1 MKDKFMKAALKEAQK
16 AQNKDEVPVG
26 CVIVKDNKII
36 ARGHNL
42 KEKNCNAILHAEI
55 VTLQKAYKKLK
66 AWRLEDCEMYVTLE
80 PCPMCAGAIINSR
93 IDKVYFGA
101 YDPKAGAIKSVM
113 NMYEI
118 KGFNHYPSYE
128 GGILEKECGELLST
142 YFKKKREIKKE
153 NKRNMKEVCEFL
165 KKAGTYYLATVENNK
180 PKLRPFGT
188 VHIYE
193 DKLYI
198 QTGKSKDVSKQI
210 EKNPNVEICA
220 MFQGKWIRLA
230 GELVNDDR
238 YEAKK
243 ALLDDYPSLKKMY
256 DANDDNTQVLYFKN
270 ATATIYSFTDE
281 PKVIK
286 F

>member
-1 MKDKFMKAALKEAQK
+1 MKEKYMLLAIKEAKK
-16 AQNKDEVPVG
+16 ALDYDEVPIG
-26 CVIVKDNKII
+26 AIIVKNGKVIASAFNNK
-36 ARGHNL
+36 
-42 KEKNCNAILHAEI
+42 ETKNCAIYHAEI
-55 VTLQKAYKKLK
+55 VAIEKATKKLK
-66 AWRLEDCEMYVTLE
+66 NWYLDGCEMYVTLE